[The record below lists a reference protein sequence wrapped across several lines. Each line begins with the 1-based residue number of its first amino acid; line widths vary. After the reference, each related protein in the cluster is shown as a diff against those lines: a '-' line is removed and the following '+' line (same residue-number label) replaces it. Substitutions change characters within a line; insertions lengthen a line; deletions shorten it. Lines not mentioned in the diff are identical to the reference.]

1 MPGGKPADKCVERGE
16 VLATWLG
23 AAPGGVSARAP
34 DAAAATAAPSPV
46 YLRVRVDADAMA
58 QFSYSLDN
66 KTFIPAGQPFKAGV
80 GRWVGA
86 QLGLFSTVPATAAA
100 KNAWADIDYFRITP

>member
-1 MPGGKPADKCVERGE
+1 VGLRREGKAVQLVRAVCEAPPPDKCAERSE
-16 VLATWLG
+16 VLATV
-23 AAPGGVSARAP
+23 P
-34 DAAAATAAPSPV
+34 AATA

-66 KTFIPAGQPFKAGV
+66 KNFIPAGQPFKAGV